1 MVDNILYQYQEE
13 MLRQTT
19 QEHFR
24 YLYHEIDWRARMIG
38 ITGPRG
44 VGKSTMLLQHIKRME
59 DHRHVLYVSA
69 DNLYF
74 NNHSLV
80 ALADELVKDGGTHLF
95 IDEIHKYKGWS
106 QELKQIYDIH
116 ADLHIVF
123 TGSSILN
130 INQGQAD
137 LSRRALMYT
146 MQGMSFR
153 EFLLIRKGIKANVF
167 SLDDILDQRIS
178 IPELPHP
185 LPAFR
190 DYLATGYYPFANE
203 VGFYQRLNQVIVQT
217 VEIDI
222 AQDANLRPDTARK
235 LERLLEIVSGMAPY
249 KPNFDSLAQEVGVSK
264 NNVPAYLVYLEQA
277 GMLGLLRDNT
287 SGIRSLGKME
297 KVYIDNPSLMY
308 ALTGGKPDIGSLRET
323 FFYNQMR
330 VRNRVVVS
338 RESDFFI
345 DPYTFEVGGR
355 NKGRRQI
362 ENVPNG
368 IIVKDDIETGHGIVV
383 PLWYFGMNY

>member
-123 TGSSILN
+123 TGSSILD

-222 AQDANLRPDTARK
+222 AQHANLRPDTARK

-277 GMLGLLRDNT
+277 GSWGCYVT
-287 SGIRSLGKME
+287 T
-297 KVYIDNPSLMY
+297 PQAY
-308 ALTGGKPDIGSLRET
+308 A
-323 FFYNQMR
+323 
-330 VRNRVVVS
+330 V
-338 RESDFFI
+338 
-345 DPYTFEVGGR
+345 
-355 NKGRRQI
+355 
-362 ENVPNG
+362 
-368 IIVKDDIETGHGIVV
+368 
-383 PLWYFGMNY
+383 